1 MGRLSPFT
9 RLTVLAECLQRIAIL
24 SAGRLPLVQC
34 TPTIIYE
41 TFQNFNCIYNSI
53 PTYKKPFRDANYG
66 WPTSTSLD
74 DLYNTI
80 TTVAG
85 FRLALENLCGRYSST

>member
-1 MGRLSPFT
+1 MSTTHRNPFRGT
-9 RLTVLAECLQRIAIL
+9 LTARAVH
-24 SAGRLPLVQC
+24 
-34 TPTIIYE
+34 TIIYE